1 MPIHSTTVPT
11 RTPRRRNARFAFALA
26 PALALA
32 ACAVAPLPRLPD
44 ETPAAWQQAA
54 AAAQAPAADLRGWW
68 KAFNDPQLDR
78 LVESALADNLGIAQA
93 ALRIEGA
100 RTLDRHHDAAFLPQ
114 FGFRTYAEPTPD
126 SSASYFQAGF
136 DAKWE
141 FGLFGRA
148 QSQARVSAGDLGI
161 AEAEVQAA
169 RVSVVAEVV
178 RNYVELRTAQHRR
191 ALLAQASETAA
202 TRRRLVA
209 TRERL
214 RLASKMDVVQAI
226 AQANAA
232 QAALAGPDAAI
243 VRARQQLSALLGR
256 TGAADRVA
264 FESDAPMHDFAFES
278 DTSLPDLSAFAIDSL
293 PADLVRTRPE
303 IRRAEFE
310 VLKKAG
316 ELGLAHADLFPRVG
330 LGGALTY
337 AAKVI
342 GHTRLSDADGIVTF
356 GPAIDIPLFDWGA
369 RHAIEKTRDAEL
381 KASLL
386 AYRQAVLDGVAEV
399 ESALAALHALVE
411 RDALLERNMSSLDE
425 AVAGAATL
433 QRLGLADGTDLAVA
447 TTAKVDAEVELAQAR
462 QERNLAFI
470 ALYKA
475 LGGAPLPAT
484 VPADRTP

>member
-1 MPIHSTTVPT
+1 MPIHSTTIPS
-11 RTPRRRNARFAFALA
+11 RTPVRPNVRFALALA
-26 PALALA
+26 PAFALA

-44 ETPAAWQQAA
+44 ETPARWQQTDVSAK
-54 AAAQAPAADLRGWW
+54 APAADLSGWW

-78 LVESALADNLGIAQA
+78 LVEAALRDNLGIAQA

-178 RNYVELRTAQHRR
+178 RSYVELRAAQHRR
-191 ALLAQASETAA
+191 SLLAQLSEAA
-202 TRRRLVA
+202 QTRRALTA

-214 RLASKMDVVQAI
+214 RLASATDVAQASAQAI
-226 AQANAA
+226 AA

-243 VRARQQLSALLGR
+243 VRARRQLSALLGR
-256 TGAADRVA
+256 NDAAEDIA
-264 FESDAPMHDFAFES
+264 LDPDAAV
-278 DTSLPDLSAFAIDSL
+278 PDVSAFAIDSL

-369 RHAIEKTRDAEL
+369 RHAVEQARDAEL

-399 ESALAALHALVE
+399 ESALAVLHAQVE
-411 RDALLERNMSSLDE
+411 RGALLARNVSALDQ
-425 AVAGAATL
+425 AAAGAATR
-433 QRLGLADGTDLAVA
+433 QRLGLADAAELAAA
-447 TTAKVDAEVELAQAR
+447 TIAKAEAEVELAQAQ
-462 QERNLAFI
+462 QERSLAFI

-475 LGGAPLPAT
+475 LGGAPLPAA
-484 VPADRTP
+484 VPAEHMP

>member
-1 MPIHSTTVPT
+1 MPIHSTTVPA
-11 RTPRRRNARFAFALA
+11 RNPRRRNARFAFALA

-44 ETPAAWQQAA
+44 ETPVRWQQARS
-54 AAAQAPAADLRGWW
+54 AAQAPAADLRGWW

-78 LVESALADNLGIAQA
+78 LVEAALSDNLGIAQA
-93 ALRIEGA
+93 AVRIEGA

-161 AEAEVQAA
+161 AEAEEQAA

-178 RNYVELRTAQHRR
+178 RSYVELRTAQHRR
-191 ALLAQASETAA
+191 SLLALLSETAQA
-202 TRRRLVA
+202 RSALVV
-209 TRERL
+209 TREHL
-214 RLASKMDVVQAI
+214 RLASATDVAHAS
-226 AQANAA
+226 AQASAA
-232 QAALAGPDAAI
+232 RAALAGPDAAI

-256 TGAADRVA
+256 SGAADDIAADPAAAMPGV
-264 FESDAPMHDFAFES
+264 
-278 DTSLPDLSAFAIDSL
+278 SAFAIDSL

-316 ELGLAHADLFPRVG
+316 ELGLAHADLFPRIG

-369 RHAIEKTRDAEL
+369 RHAVEQARDAEL
-381 KASLL
+381 QASLL

-399 ESALAALHALVE
+399 ESALAALHAQVE
-411 RDALLERNMSSLDE
+411 RGALLEQTLPALDK

-433 QRLGLADGTDLAVA
+433 RRLGLADGADLAAA
-447 TTAKVDAEVELAQAR
+447 TGAKVEAELELAQAQ
-462 QERNLAFI
+462 QERSLAFI

-484 VPADRTP
+484 AAAERTP

>member
-1 MPIHSTTVPT
+1 MPIHCTTNPS
-11 RTPRRRNARFAFALA
+11 RNPRRRDARFAFALV
-26 PALALA
+26 PVFALA

-44 ETPAAWQQAA
+44 ETPAHWQRAA
-54 AAAQAPAADLRGWW
+54 AGAQAPVADLRGWW

-78 LVESALADNLGIAQA
+78 LVEAALSDNLGIAQA

-100 RTLDRHHDAAFLPQ
+100 RTLDEHHHAAFLPQ

-126 SSASYFQAGF
+126 SSASYFQTGF

-161 AEAEVQAA
+161 AGAEVQAA

-191 ALLAQASETAA
+191 ALLARASEIAQA
-202 TRRRLVA
+202 RRALVA

-214 RLASKMDVVQAI
+214 RLASRMDV
-226 AQANAA
+226 AQASAAATAA
-232 QAALAGPDAAI
+232 QAALVGPDVAI

-256 TGAADRVA
+256 NGAADDVGLDPA
-264 FESDAPMHDFAFES
+264 APM
-278 DTSLPDLSAFAIDSL
+278 PVISAFAIDSV

-337 AAKVI
+337 ASKVI

-369 RHAIEKTRDAEL
+369 RHAVEQARDAEL

-399 ESALAALHALVE
+399 EIALAALHAQVE
-411 RDALLERNMSSLDE
+411 RCALLERNQPALDE
-425 AVAGAATL
+425 AITGAATL
-433 QRLGLADGTDLAVA
+433 QRLGLADGADLVAA
-447 TTAKVDAEVELAQAR
+447 TTTKLDAEAELAQAQ
-462 QERNLAFI
+462 QERSLAFV

-475 LGGAPLPAT
+475 LGGAPLPVT
-484 VPADRTP
+484 TPAGLAP

>member
-1 MPIHSTTVPT
+1 MPIHCTTNPS
-11 RTPRRRNARFAFALA
+11 RNPRRRNARFALALA

-32 ACAVAPLPRLPD
+32 ACAVAPLPRLPN
-44 ETPAAWQQAA
+44 ETPAGWQQAEA
-54 AAAQAPAADLRGWW
+54 VAQAPAADLRGWW

-100 RTLDRHHDAAFLPQ
+100 RTLDDHHHAAFLPQ

-161 AEAEVQAA
+161 AEAEIQAA

-191 ALLAQASETAA
+191 VLLAQAAETAA
-202 TRRRLVA
+202 SRRTLAA

-214 RLASKMDVVQAI
+214 RLASRMDV
-226 AQANAA
+226 AQASAQATAA

-256 TGAADRVA
+256 MGAADDVA
-264 FESDAPMHDFAFES
+264 ADPAAPM
-278 DTSLPDLSAFAIDSL
+278 PDLSAFAIDSV

-303 IRRAEFE
+303 IRRAEYE

-316 ELGLAHADLFPRVG
+316 ELGLAHADLFPRIG

-337 AAKVI
+337 ASKVI
-342 GHTRLSDADGIVTF
+342 GHTRLSDAAGIVTF
-356 GPAIDIPLFDWGA
+356 GPAIEIPLFDWGA
-369 RHAIEKTRDAEL
+369 RHAIEQARDAEL

-399 ESALAALHALVE
+399 ESALAALHALTE
-411 RDALLERNMSSLDE
+411 RDALLERNMASLDE
-425 AVAGAATL
+425 AAAGAATL
-433 QRLGLADGTDLAVA
+433 QKLGLADGSDLATA
-447 TTAKVDAEVELAQAR
+447 TTAKTDAEIELAQAR

-475 LGGAPLPAT
+475 LGGAPLPT
-484 VPADRTP
+484 TMPADIAP

>member
-1 MPIHSTTVPT
+1 MPIHCTTIPS
-11 RTPRRRNARFAFALA
+11 RNPRRRNARFAFALA

-32 ACAVAPLPRLPD
+32 ACAVAPLPHLPN
-44 ETPAAWQQAA
+44 ETPAHWQQAA
-54 AAAQAPAADLRGWW
+54 SGAQAPAADLRGWW

-78 LVESALADNLGIAQA
+78 LVEAALTDNLGIAQA

-100 RTLDRHHDAAFLPQ
+100 RTLDEHHHAAFLPQ

-148 QSQARVSAGDLGI
+148 QSQARGSAGDLGI
-161 AEAEVQAA
+161 AEAEIQAA

-178 RNYVELRTAQHRR
+178 RSYVELRTAQHRR
-191 ALLAQASETAA
+191 ALLEQASETAQS
-202 TRRRLVA
+202 RRSMAA

-214 RLASKMDVVQAI
+214 RLASRIEVVQAI

-256 TGAADRVA
+256 TGAADSVGLD
-264 FESDAPMHDFAFES
+264 SDAPI
-278 DTSLPDLSAFAIDSL
+278 PDMSAFAIDSV

-316 ELGLAHADLFPRVG
+316 ELGLAHADLFPRIG

-337 AAKVI
+337 ASKVI
-342 GHTRLSDADGIVTF
+342 GHTRLSDASGIVTF

-369 RHAIEKTRDAEL
+369 RHAVEQARNAEL

-399 ESALAALHALVE
+399 ESALAALHAHVE
-411 RDALLERNMSSLDE
+411 RCALLERNMSALDE

-433 QRLGLADGTDLAVA
+433 QRLRLADGAELAAA
-447 TTAKVDAEVELAQAR
+447 TTAKVDAEVELAQGR
-462 QERNLAFI
+462 QERSLAFI

-484 VPADRTP
+484 PADRVP